1 MCINDKD
8 LFLLNSNICA
18 AWFITQ
24 LSSMKFL
31 KIILAFFII
40 LCLGIVSNNY
50 WYVHNAKD
58 RVYSKVNE
66 VPKNKVGLLL
76 GTSKYVAQGRV
87 NLYYAH
93 RIDAAVA
100 LYKAGRIEYI
110 LISGDNG
117 NANYDEPTTFKNDL
131 IIRGIP
137 EDKIILDFA
146 GFRTLD
152 SVVRAKEIFGQ
163 HSYTIIS
170 QKFHNERAI
179 FLADHLDVDAIAYN
193 AKDVG
198 KRYGLKIKVRE
209 FLARAKSSL
218 DVVFNVKPKFLGEQI
233 KIG

>member
-1 MCINDKD
+1 
-8 LFLLNSNICA
+8 
-18 AWFITQ
+18 
-24 LSSMKFL
+24 MKFL
-31 KIILAFFII
+31 KIILVLFII
-40 LCLGIVSNNY
+40 LGIGIISNNY

-58 RVYSKVNE
+58 RVYSKVKE

-76 GTSKYVAQGRV
+76 GTSKYVAKGRI

-100 LYKAGRIEYI
+100 LYKAGKIEYI

-117 NANYDEPTTFKNDL
+117 SAYYDEPTTFKNDL
-131 IIRGIP
+131 IKRGIP
-137 EDKIILDFA
+137 EDKIVLDFA

-170 QKFHNERAI
+170 QQFHNERAI
-179 FLADHLDVDAIAYN
+179 FLADNFDVDAIAFN

-198 KRYGLKIKVRE
+198 QRYGFKTEVRE
-209 FLARAKSSL
+209 IFARAKSSL
-218 DVVFNVKPKFLGEQI
+218 DILFNVKPKYLGEKI